1 MKLCFSKNERFNMRF
16 SETYLTTIKI
26 FKMHRLLLL
35 WVIPIGRLV
44 GWLVGQSVGW
54 LVNPLVGWS
63 ILWLVG
69 QSSGWLV
76 NPLVGWS
83 ILWLVEEGKGARG

>member
-1 MKLCFSKNERFNMRF
+1 MLSHQISADYKVLRQIILDDLM
-16 SETYLTTIKI
+16 
-26 FKMHRLLLL
+26 L

-63 ILWLVG
+63 ILWLV
-69 QSSGWLV
+69 
-76 NPLVGWS
+76 
-83 ILWLVEEGKGARG
+83 EEGKGARG